1 MKVSYSQ
8 MMKSMSGANDLA
20 PSPAEIEAEIA
31 ADILR
36 AEIAIDD
43 TIPSDDSISKP
54 VKILKAPD
62 EDIPF

>member
-8 MMKSMSGANDLA
+8 MMKSMSGADDLA

-36 AEIAIDD
+36 AEIAMD

>member
-8 MMKSMSGANDLA
+8 MMKSMSGADDLA

-36 AEIAIDD
+36 AEIALD

>member
-8 MMKSMSGANDLA
+8 MMKSMSGADDLA

-36 AEIAIDD
+36 DEIAMD
-43 TIPSDDSISKP
+43 TIPSNDSISKP

>member
-20 PSPAEIEAEIA
+20 PSPAEIETEIA

-36 AEIAIDD
+36 AEIAMD

>member
-20 PSPAEIEAEIA
+20 PTPAEIEAEIT

-36 AEIAIDD
+36 AEIAID

>member
-8 MMKSMSGANDLA
+8 MMKSMSGADDLA

-36 AEIAIDD
+36 AEIAMD

-54 VKILKAPD
+54 VKILKAQD

>member
-1 MKVSYSQ
+1 MKVRYSQ
-8 MMKSMSGANDLA
+8 MMKSMSGADDLA

-36 AEIAIDD
+36 AEIAMD

>member
-8 MMKSMSGANDLA
+8 MMKSMSGADDLA
-20 PSPAEIEAEIA
+20 PSPAEIA

-36 AEIAIDD
+36 AEIAMD

>member
-1 MKVSYSQ
+1 MKVRYSQ
-8 MMKSMSGANDLA
+8 MMKSMSGADDLA

-36 AEIAIDD
+36 AEIAMD
-43 TIPSDDSISKP
+43 TIPSDNSISKP